1 MSVKDNIREIRLEI
15 NDNIE
20 LVAVSK
26 TKSEALILEAYEINQ
41 RIFGENKVQELVRKY
56 NNLPEDIEWHMIGH
70 LQTNKVK
77 YIAKFVSLIHTVDS
91 IKLIK
96 EINKR
101 ANNEKR
107 VINCLIQVHIAEEKN
122 KFGFNINEI
131 DDIIKYSKNF
141 ENVNIVGLMGMATFT
156 KNTDIINKEFQ
167 VLYKKFKKHKTTN
180 FNTLSMGMSN
190 DYQVAIQNGST
201 MIRLGS
207 AIFGKR
213 N

>member
-1 MSVKDNIREIRLEI
+1 MLVKDNIRDLRLEI
-15 NDNIE
+15 NENIK

-41 RIFGENKVQELVRKY
+41 RIFGENKVQELVEKY
-56 NNLPEDIEWHMIGH
+56 NNLPKDIEWHMIGH

-101 ANNEKR
+101 AKNEKR
-107 VINCLIQVHIAEEKN
+107 VIDCLIQVHIAEEQN

-131 DDIIKYSKNF
+131 DDIIKYS
-141 ENVNIVGLMGMATFT
+141 EALHNINIIGLMGMATFT
-156 KNTDIINKEFQ
+156 KNIDIINKEFK
-167 VLYKKFKKHKTTN
+167 VLHKKFKKNKTNN

-207 AIFGKR
+207 TIFGKR

>member
-1 MSVKDNIREIRLEI
+1 MSVKKNIRELRLEI
-15 NDNIE
+15 NDNIK

-26 TKSEALILEAYEINQ
+26 TKSEAQILEAYEINQ

-56 NNLPEDIEWHMIGH
+56 NNLPEDIKWHMIGH

-131 DDIIKYSKNF
+131 DDIIKYSKNL
-141 ENVNIVGLMGMATFT
+141 ENINIVGLMGMATFT
-156 KNTDIINKEFQ
+156 KNIDIINKEFQ
-167 VLYKKFKKHKTTN
+167 VLYKKFKKNKTTN

-190 DYQVAIQNGST
+190 DYQTAIQNGST

-207 AIFGKR
+207 TIFGKR

>member
-1 MSVKDNIREIRLEI
+1 MLVKDNIKDLRLEI
-15 NDNIE
+15 NENIK

-41 RIFGENKVQELVRKY
+41 RIFGENKVQELVEKY
-56 NNLPEDIEWHMIGH
+56 NNLPKDIEWHMIGH

-101 ANNEKR
+101 AKNEKR
-107 VINCLIQVHIAEEKN
+107 VIDCLIQVHIAEEQN

-131 DDIIKYSKNF
+131 DDIIKYS
-141 ENVNIVGLMGMATFT
+141 EALHNVNIIGLMGMATFT
-156 KNTDIINKEFQ
+156 KNIDIINKEFK
-167 VLYKKFKKHKTTN
+167 VLHKKFKKNKTNN

-207 AIFGKR
+207 TIFGKR

>member
-26 TKSEALILEAYEINQ
+26 TKSEAQILEAYEINQ

-56 NNLPEDIEWHMIGH
+56 NNLPENIEWHMIGH

-107 VINCLIQVHIAEEKN
+107 VINCLIQVHIAPREK
-122 KFGFNINEI
+122 
-131 DDIIKYSKNF
+131 
-141 ENVNIVGLMGMATFT
+141 
-156 KNTDIINKEFQ
+156 
-167 VLYKKFKKHKTTN
+167 
-180 FNTLSMGMSN
+180 
-190 DYQVAIQNGST
+190 
-201 MIRLGS
+201 
-207 AIFGKR
+207 
-213 N
+213 